1 MSRINA
7 AWLLL
12 PLAAISLL
20 NYNRILFMTTLTSFS
35 AVTTGQ
41 NLAMQP
47 LINFSAVA
55 TEQNSAT
62 QPLFDWPENMA
73 TQSLDDILNTLG
85 ASQKYEKEQGLNS
98 SIIPTAY
105 YTPEKGLGIGA
116 LYAGLYNLSDTT
128 LSQPSSISLNSYY
141 SENNSYGVSLKNK
154 NFFEADKNRL
164 FIHAN
169 IANDASYFYGLS
181 GQSQDVTNYKS
192 EQFSADA
199 VWLRKIARNI
209 YLGFGVKGADIN
221 PSDIDTNTTNNT
233 DRLVKDSSIGGSLKI
248 DYDSRDN
255 VDNAFKGLN
264 LGFQFNQMYSNSQSE
279 TYEQYQVYYSQY
291 HQFENLTGTLAW
303 QVKGEFS
310 SDNTPFVQLANL
322 GGDEKLRGYI
332 EGRYVDNN
340 MMFSQM
346 EYRIPIYW
354 RIGMVF
360 WTGAGSV
367 ANDLSGLFDETLIS
381 YGTGFRFNIKDR
393 VNLRADIGF
402 GDDGAEFYLNINEVF

>member
-1 MSRINA
+1 
-7 AWLLL
+7 
-12 PLAAISLL
+12 LAVFSLL
-20 NYNRILFMTTLTSFS
+20 NYKRILFITLLISFS
-35 AVTTGQ
+35 AVGEEKK
-41 NLAMQP
+41 LAQ
-47 LINFSAVA
+47 
-55 TEQNSAT
+55 
-62 QPLFDWPENMA
+62 QPLFDWPENIV

-116 LYAGLYNLSDTT
+116 LYVGLYNLSDSK
-128 LSQPSSISLNSYY
+128 LSQPSSVSLNSYY

-154 NFFEADKNRL
+154 NFFELDKNRL

-181 GQSQDVTNYKS
+181 GESEDVTSYNS
-192 EQFSADA
+192 EEFSAD
-199 VWLRKIARNI
+199 VIWLRKVASDI
-209 YLGFGVKGADIN
+209 YLGIGVKGAYIN
-221 PSDIDTNTTNNT
+221 PSDIDVNPTSDTEL
-233 DRLVKDSSIGGSLKI
+233 LVKDSSMGGSIKI

-255 VDNAFKGLN
+255 VDNAFKGIN

-291 HQFENLTGTLAW
+291 HQFQNLTGTLAW
-303 QVKGEFS
+303 QVKAEFN
-310 SDNTPFVQLANL
+310 SDDTPFVQLANL

-340 MMFSQM
+340 MVFSQV
-346 EYRIPIYW
+346 EYRLPVYW
-354 RIGMVF
+354 RVGMVF

-367 ANDLSGLFDETLIS
+367 ANDISGLFADTLIS

>member
-1 MSRINA
+1 MA
-7 AWLLL
+7 AL
-12 PLAAISLL
+12 SLL
-20 NYNRILFMTTLTSFS
+20 NYKRILFIAALTS
-35 AVTTGQ
+35 
-41 NLAMQP
+41 
-47 LINFSAVA
+47 FSAVA
-55 TEQNSAT
+55 TEQSLAT
-62 QPLFDWPENMA
+62 LPLFDWPENIA
-73 TQSLDDILNTLG
+73 TQSLDDILNSLG
-85 ASQKYEKEQGLNS
+85 ASQIYEKEQGLNS

-116 LYAGLYNLSDTT
+116 LYVGLYNLSDTK
-128 LSQPSSISLNSYY
+128 LSQPSSLSLNSYY

-154 NFFEADKNRL
+154 NFFESDKNRL

-169 IANDASYFYGLS
+169 IANDVSYFYGLS
-181 GQSQDVTNYKS
+181 GQSENVTSYNS
-192 EQFSADA
+192 EEFSAD
-199 VWLRKIARNI
+199 VIWLRKVASNI
-209 YLGFGVKGADIN
+209 YLGFGVIGAYIN
-221 PSDIDTNTTNNT
+221 PSDIDVNTTNNT
-233 DRLVKDSSIGGSLKI
+233 DLLVKDSSMGGSIKI

-255 VDNAFKGLN
+255 VDNAFKGIN

-291 HQFENLTGTLAW
+291 HQFQNLTGTLAW
-303 QVKGEFS
+303 QVKGEFN
-310 SDNTPFVQLANL
+310 SDDTPFVQLANL

-340 MMFSQM
+340 MVFSQV

-354 RIGMVF
+354 RVGMVF
-360 WTGAGSV
+360 WTGVGSV
-367 ANDLSGLFDETLIS
+367 ANDISGLFDDTLIS

>member
-1 MSRINA
+1 
-7 AWLLL
+7 
-12 PLAAISLL
+12 LAALSLL
-20 NYNRILFMTTLTSFS
+20 NYKRILLITALTS
-35 AVTTGQ
+35 
-41 NLAMQP
+41 
-47 LINFSAVA
+47 FSAVA
-55 TEQNSAT
+55 TEQSLAT
-62 QPLFDWPENMA
+62 QSLFDWPENIV
-73 TQSLDDILNTLG
+73 TQSLDDILNSLG
-85 ASQKYEKEQGLNS
+85 ASQTYEKEQGLNS

-116 LYAGLYNLSDTT
+116 LYVGLYNLSDSK

-154 NFFEADKNRL
+154 NFFELDENRL

-181 GQSQDVTNYKS
+181 GQSEDVTSYNS
-192 EQFSADA
+192 EEFSAD
-199 VWLRKIARNI
+199 VIWLRKVASDI
-209 YLGFGVKGADIN
+209 YLGFGVKGAYID
-221 PSDIDTNTTNNT
+221 PSDIDVNTTNNT
-233 DRLVKDSSIGGSLKI
+233 DLLVKDSSIGGSIKV

-264 LGFQFNQMYSNSQSE
+264 LGFQFNQMYSSSQSE

-291 HQFENLTGTLAW
+291 HQFQNLTGTLAW
-303 QVKGEFS
+303 QVKAEFN
-310 SDNTPFVQLANL
+310 SDDTPYVQLANL

-340 MMFSQM
+340 MVFSQV

-354 RIGMVF
+354 RVGMVF

-367 ANDLSGLFDETLIS
+367 ANDISGLFDDTLIS

>member
-1 MSRINA
+1 
-7 AWLLL
+7 
-12 PLAAISLL
+12 LAAFSLL
-20 NYNRILFMTTLTSFS
+20 NYKRILFITLLISFS
-35 AVTTGQ
+35 AVGEEKS
-41 NLAMQP
+41 LAQ
-47 LINFSAVA
+47 
-55 TEQNSAT
+55 
-62 QPLFDWPENMA
+62 QPLFDWPENIV

-85 ASQKYEKEQGLNS
+85 ASQTYEKEQGLNS

-116 LYAGLYNLSDTT
+116 LYVGLYNLSDSK
-128 LSQPSSISLNSYY
+128 LSQPSSVSLNSYY

-154 NFFEADKNRL
+154 NFFELDKNRL

-181 GQSQDVTNYKS
+181 GESEDVTGYNS
-192 EQFSADA
+192 EEFSAD
-199 VWLRKIARNI
+199 VIWLRKVASDI
-209 YLGFGVKGADIN
+209 YLGIGVKGAYIN
-221 PSDIDTNTTNNT
+221 PSDIDVNPTSNT
-233 DRLVKDSSIGGSLKI
+233 DLLVKDSSMGGSIKI

-255 VDNAFKGLN
+255 VDNAFKGIN
-264 LGFQFNQMYSNSQSE
+264 LGVQFNQMYSNSQSE

-291 HQFENLTGTLAW
+291 HQFQNLTGTLAW
-303 QVKGEFS
+303 QVKAEFN
-310 SDNTPFVQLANL
+310 SDDTPFVQLANL

-340 MMFSQM
+340 MVFSQV

-354 RIGMVF
+354 RVGMVF

-367 ANDLSGLFDETLIS
+367 ANDISGLFADTLIS

>member
-1 MSRINA
+1 MA
-7 AWLLL
+7 AL
-12 PLAAISLL
+12 SLL
-20 NYNRILFMTTLTSFS
+20 NYKRILFITALTS
-35 AVTTGQ
+35 
-41 NLAMQP
+41 
-47 LINFSAVA
+47 FSAVA
-55 TEQNSAT
+55 TEQSLAT
-62 QPLFDWPENMA
+62 LPLFDWPENIA
-73 TQSLDDILNTLG
+73 TQSLDDILNSLG
-85 ASQKYEKEQGLNS
+85 ASQTYEKEQGLNS

-116 LYAGLYNLSDTT
+116 LYVGLYNLSDTK
-128 LSQPSSISLNSYY
+128 LSQPSSLSLNSYY

-154 NFFEADKNRL
+154 NFFESDENRL

-169 IANDASYFYGLS
+169 IANDVSYFYGLS
-181 GQSQDVTNYKS
+181 GQSENVTSYNS
-192 EQFSADA
+192 EEFSAD
-199 VWLRKIARNI
+199 VIWLRKVASNI
-209 YLGFGVKGADIN
+209 YLGFGVIGAYIN
-221 PSDIDTNTTNNT
+221 PSDIDVNTTNNT
-233 DRLVKDSSIGGSLKI
+233 DLLVKDSSMGGSIKI

-255 VDNAFKGLN
+255 VDNAFKGIN
-264 LGFQFNQMYSNSQSE
+264 LGFQFNQMYSKSQSE

-291 HQFENLTGTLAW
+291 HQFQNLTGTLAW
-303 QVKGEFS
+303 QVKGEFN
-310 SDNTPFVQLANL
+310 SDDTPFVQLANL

-340 MMFSQM
+340 MVFSQV

-354 RIGMVF
+354 RVGMVF

-367 ANDLSGLFDETLIS
+367 ANDISGLFDDTLIS

>member
-1 MSRINA
+1 
-7 AWLLL
+7 
-12 PLAAISLL
+12 LL
-20 NYNRILFMTTLTSFS
+20 NYKRILFITLLISFS
-35 AVTTGQ
+35 AVGEEKK
-41 NLAMQP
+41 LAQ
-47 LINFSAVA
+47 
-55 TEQNSAT
+55 
-62 QPLFDWPENMA
+62 QPLFDWPENIV

-116 LYAGLYNLSDTT
+116 LYVGLYNLSDSK
-128 LSQPSSISLNSYY
+128 LSQPSSVSLNSYY

-154 NFFEADKNRL
+154 NFFELDKNRL

-181 GQSQDVTNYKS
+181 GESEDVTSYNS
-192 EQFSADA
+192 EEFSAD
-199 VWLRKIARNI
+199 VIWLHKVASDI
-209 YLGFGVKGADIN
+209 YLGIGVKGAYIN
-221 PSDIDTNTTNNT
+221 PSDIDVSPTSDTEL
-233 DRLVKDSSIGGSLKI
+233 LVKDSSMGGSIKI

-255 VDNAFKGLN
+255 VDNAFKGIN

-291 HQFENLTGTLAW
+291 HQFQNLTGTLAW
-303 QVKGEFS
+303 QVKAEFN
-310 SDNTPFVQLANL
+310 SDDTPFVQLANL

-340 MMFSQM
+340 MVFSQV
-346 EYRIPIYW
+346 EYRLPVYW
-354 RIGMVF
+354 RVGMVF

-367 ANDLSGLFDETLIS
+367 ANDISGLFADTLIS

>member
-1 MSRINA
+1 
-7 AWLLL
+7 
-12 PLAAISLL
+12 
-20 NYNRILFMTTLTSFS
+20 MTALTSFS
-35 AVTTGQ
+35 AVATEA
-41 NLAMQP
+41 NLA
-47 LINFSAVA
+47 N
-55 TEQNSAT
+55 
-62 QPLFDWPENMA
+62 QPLFDWPENIV
-73 TQSLDDILNTLG
+73 TESLDDILSSLG
-85 ASQKYEKEQGLNS
+85 ASQTYEKEQGLNS

-116 LYAGLYNLSDTT
+116 LYVGLYNLSDIN

-154 NFFEADKNRL
+154 NFFESDKNRL

-181 GQSQDVTNYKS
+181 GQSEDVTNYNS
-192 EQFSADA
+192 EEFSADA
-199 VWLRKIARNI
+199 IWLRKVATNI
-209 YLGFGVKGADIN
+209 YVGFGVKGAYIS
-221 PSDIDTNTTNNT
+221 PSDIDTNTANNT
-233 DRLVKDSSIGGSLKI
+233 DQLVKDNSMGGSIKI

-255 VDNAFKGLN
+255 VDNAFEGINIGL
-264 LGFQFNQMYSNSQSE
+264 QFNQMYSNSQSE
-279 TYEQYQVYYSQY
+279 TYEQYQAYYSQY
-291 HQFENLTGTLAW
+291 HQFQSITGTLAW
-303 QVKGEFS
+303 QVKGEFN
-310 SDNTPFVQLANL
+310 SDDTPFVQLTNL

-340 MMFSQM
+340 MVFSQV
-346 EYRIPIYW
+346 EYRVPIYW
-354 RIGMVF
+354 RVGMVF

-367 ANDLSGLFDETLIS
+367 ANDISGLFDETLIS